1 MPGQEAQQ
9 DAFGLKVAAWVAKT
23 RDVNPIV
30 AKAAQDG
37 CLSQGTHN
45 GQSWPRPAGIPVV
58 CTTAPVILIVPYP
71 PVRNVKYHVPEKA
84 PRWRRD
90 SVGKPMFE
98 GGEHTAIGDSA
109 FLYFSAT
116 PTPAHPRMRL
126 SLSCRTG

>member
-1 MPGQEAQQ
+1 MPGQETQQ

-37 CLSQGTHN
+37 CLSQGTLDKLA
-45 GQSWPRPAGIPVV
+45 SAAGIPVA

-90 SVGKPMFE
+90 RVGKPMFE

-109 FLYFSAT
+109 FLYFSASD
-116 PTPAHPRMRL
+116 PGTPAYAVNL
-126 SLSCRTG
+126 CCRTG